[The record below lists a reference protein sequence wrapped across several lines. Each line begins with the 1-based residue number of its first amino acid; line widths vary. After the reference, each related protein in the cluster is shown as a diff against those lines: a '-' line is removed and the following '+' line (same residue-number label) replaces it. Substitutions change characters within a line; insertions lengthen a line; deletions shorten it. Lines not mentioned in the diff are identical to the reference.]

1 MRPAISQTDFSFNM
15 SMELKDIVSV
25 AGVPGL
31 HKIVGQ
37 RPAGLILESLDEQKR
52 RFPTSLTQ
60 KVSILEDIAMFTV
73 DGEVKL
79 NEVLININDREKE
92 GLKVPGKNAS
102 NDELKAF
109 MDAALPNYD
118 KERVYVS
125 DIKKLAAWYEI
136 LKNHLDFEA
145 LKNAP
150 KEGDEAGEE
159 KTETK
164 AETKPAADVKRKVV
178 KKEQPKVSTKNAPV
192 KKTST
197 PRKTGG
203 GG

>member
-1 MRPAISQTDFSFNM
+1 
-15 SMELKDIVSV
+15 MELKDIVSV

-60 KVSILEDIAMFTV
+60 KVSILEDIAMFTI

-79 NEVLININDREKE
+79 NEVLININDKEKE
-92 GLKVPGKNAS
+92 GLKVPGKSAS
-102 NDELKAF
+102 NDDLKAF
-109 MDAALPNYD
+109 MEEALPNYD

-125 DIKKLAAWYEI
+125 DIKKLAGWYEI

-150 KEGDEAGEE
+150 KDGEE
-159 KTETK
+159 ASDDK
-164 AETKPAADVKRKVV
+164 AEGKAEVKPTTDVKRKVM
-178 KKEQPKVSTKNAPV
+178 KNEQAKVNTKNAPV

>member
-1 MRPAISQTDFSFNM
+1 
-15 SMELKDIVSV
+15 MELKDIVSV

-60 KVSILEDIAMFTV
+60 KVSILEDIAMFTME
-73 DGEVKL
+73 GEVKL
-79 NEVLININDREKE
+79 NEVLVNINDKEKG
-92 GLKVPGKNAS
+92 GLKVPGKSAS
-102 NDELKAF
+102 NDDLKAF

-150 KEGDEAGEE
+150 KDGEE
-159 KTETK
+159 SAGDDK
-164 AETKPAADVKRKVV
+164 AESKAEAKPAADVKRKVM
-178 KKEQPKVSTKNAPV
+178 KNEQAKVNTKNAPV